1 MSVMEFPD
9 VLPYRAWIPYNYSK
23 PIIFQATAASQL
35 ITFFICAYIHV
46 GFDTTYIGMMM
57 CVSVQVC
64 VLEHRL
70 GKIIWNIKK
79 LISNDK
85 TLDINDVQN
94 ACNTLIAEWID
105 HHNGLLRIN
114 TMENTPFTYSLII
127 LTLLGLWRPINW
139 RGCKS
144 LLYNTYT
151 CFIIFNNIFFI
162 TTEFIDIV
170 LSSKTV
176 DDFTQGLAKMLG
188 VVAATGKIFGV
199 IINRNLILE
208 AIDVLNLKPFKV
220 SDDHEEDILKKYV
233 RLSKAWFPYDYTKK
247 NIFLTT
253 AVHQLYTFF
262 IDTWI
267 HVAFDTLYVGSMLCI
282 SSHVSVLEYRLGK
295 TVFDMNKINDL
306 VVNTDVVNNA
316 CNILIA
322 QWINHH
328 NEVLRYSR
336 EVHEIFSGAIFLN
349 YCLSSTQICITAC
362 NLANLSASSNEFKSE
377 MMFFI
382 ALVMQIFMITMAAHQ
397 VILKFEDLNFSAYST
412 DWTNLNARTKKSLVF
427 IILQTLKPVVF
438 SLGYFVNLSL
448 ETFEQV
454 SQF

>member
-1 MSVMEFPD
+1 
-9 VLPYRAWIPYNYSK
+9 
-23 PIIFQATAASQL
+23 
-35 ITFFICAYIHV
+35 
-46 GFDTTYIGMMM
+46 
-57 CVSVQVC
+57 
-64 VLEHRL
+64 
-70 GKIIWNIKK
+70 
-79 LISNDK
+79 
-85 TLDINDVQN
+85 
-94 ACNTLIAEWID
+94 
-105 HHNGLLRIN
+105 
-114 TMENTPFTYSLII
+114 II
-127 LTLLGLWRPINW
+127 LTLLGLWQPVDW
-139 RGCKS
+139 RGFKS

-176 DDFTQGLAKMLG
+176 EDFTQGLAKILG
-188 VVAATGKIFGV
+188 VVVATGKIFGV

-208 AIDVLNLKPFKV
+208 AMDVLNLKPFKV

-233 RLSKAWFPYDYTKK
+233 KLSNLITYFYVAFYTVGAVIIEIPGVLPYRAWFPYDYTKK

-262 IDTWI
+262 IDTWV
-267 HVAFDTLYVGSMLCI
+267 HVGFDTLYVGSMLCV

-336 EVHEIFSGAIFLN
+336 EVHEIFSGAILLN
-349 YCLSSTQICITAC
+349 YCLSSTQICMTAY
-362 NLANLSASSNEFKSE
+362 NLANLSASSSEFKSE
-377 MMFFI
+377 MVFFI
-382 ALVMQIFMITMAAHQ
+382 ALVIQIFMITMAAHQ
-397 VILKFEDLNFSAYST
+397 VILKVHLNFSAYST
-412 DWTNLNARTKKSLVF
+412 DWTNLNTKTKKSLVF

-448 ETFEQV
+448 ETFKQV
-454 SQF
+454 MKLSYSIYNLLQ